1 MIDTNNNQEIDFKEF
16 KQLFKKVEIKAE
28 EKDIEVFFRK
38 IDVQQLD
45 RISYDNLVV
54 FINDSK

>member
-16 KQLFKKVEIKAE
+16 KQLFKKVELKAD

-38 IDVQQLD
+38 IDV
-45 RISYDNLVV
+45 
-54 FINDSK
+54 